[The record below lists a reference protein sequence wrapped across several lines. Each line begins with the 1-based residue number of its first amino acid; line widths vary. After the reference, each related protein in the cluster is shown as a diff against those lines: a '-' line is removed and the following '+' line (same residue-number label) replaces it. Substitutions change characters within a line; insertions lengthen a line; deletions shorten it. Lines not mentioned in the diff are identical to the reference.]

1 MNTLIFSGL
10 LIGLLIGYLLIGV
23 FIFSIID
30 AASAGDIDYPW
41 IMVLWPFVIVA
52 TILAVIITGIIEAG
66 SFIGDK
72 IYDKLN

>member
-1 MNTLIFSGL
+1 MSTLIFAGSA
-10 LIGLLIGYLLIGV
+10 IGYFLIGV
-23 FIFSIID
+23 FILSIID

-52 TILAVIITGIIEAG
+52 TILAVIIMGIIKAG

-72 IYDKLN
+72 IYYKLN